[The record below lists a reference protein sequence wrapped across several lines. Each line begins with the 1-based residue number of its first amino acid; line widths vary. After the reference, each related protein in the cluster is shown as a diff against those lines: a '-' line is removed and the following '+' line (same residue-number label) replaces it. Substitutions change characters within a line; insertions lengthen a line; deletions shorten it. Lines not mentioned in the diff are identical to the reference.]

1 MRFVLVLL
9 LVLVGFGTFR
19 GRGRARDPL
28 SASDCSSAYVGLEIS
43 PPAPWSRTHWP
54 CKIVRPENTSADEK
68 KSETDRERIRRAA
81 AKVWPGIPCYATNDL
96 ETALMAADDAA
107 AAVHESRGKRRSPSA
122 VTVRVL
128 VLSGTGSCCFA
139 RARDGRTAKVGGWGH
154 ILGDKGSGFE
164 IGLRALKAVVYY
176 YDCEGAWSKL
186 GQQILRKL
194 QLNAPDDLID

>member
-68 KSETDRERIRRAA
+68 KSESDRGASVSRDRMRWQPYDRRYHGTRACPFSEKQIRTSQSSPPERRAVGPSISSNRQFCA
-81 AKVWPGIPCYATNDL
+81 RTGPDCPARGPRAHGSRPRTN
-96 ETALMAADDAA
+96 
-107 AAVHESRGKRRSPSA
+107 
-122 VTVRVL
+122 
-128 VLSGTGSCCFA
+128 
-139 RARDGRTAKVGGWGH
+139 
-154 ILGDKGSGFE
+154 
-164 IGLRALKAVVYY
+164 
-176 YDCEGAWSKL
+176 
-186 GQQILRKL
+186 
-194 QLNAPDDLID
+194 